1 MNKCRIINQFGDK
14 SFYIEKNQG
23 TIYINEYIAESS
35 KAFEDFSF
43 ELVDYRP
50 TINPPINRS
59 QVEEILAWIDKKTDE
74 DNPKRVGLVYGR
86 AGIGK
91 SVVMSNLLHEL
102 RNREEYIYLGLKSD
116 QIEFVDTND

>member
-50 TINPPINRS
+50 TIIS
-59 QVEEILAWIDKKTDE
+59 DALTSHQSDL
-74 DNPKRVGLVYGR
+74 
-86 AGIGK
+86 
-91 SVVMSNLLHEL
+91 
-102 RNREEYIYLGLKSD
+102 IY
-116 QIEFVDTND
+116 

>member
-50 TINPPINRS
+50 TINPPIN
-59 QVEEILAWIDKKTDE
+59 IDATSTTIDVAGATKDKIITIIALIQKTLQ
-74 DNPKRVGLVYGR
+74 NIV
-86 AGIGK
+86 
-91 SVVMSNLLHEL
+91 
-102 RNREEYIYLGLKSD
+102 
-116 QIEFVDTND
+116 F